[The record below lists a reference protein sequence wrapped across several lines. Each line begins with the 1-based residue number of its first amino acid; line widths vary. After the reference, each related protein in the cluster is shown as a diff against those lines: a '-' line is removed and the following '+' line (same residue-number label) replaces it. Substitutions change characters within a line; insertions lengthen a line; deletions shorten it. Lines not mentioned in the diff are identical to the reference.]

1 MSKDNHYQRDY
12 DDAKTYG
19 RATQPVESNRYRI
32 LSLAKTIDDFYLQR
46 NKKEIWT
53 PVSKVR
59 FLALALAGEVGE
71 LCNLIK
77 KNWRGDSKASVIE
90 LRALPRTEDMME
102 RTYAENLR
110 KEMADVYIYLLMLA
124 DEMQIDLEFEAIN
137 KLEAWSPK

>member
-12 DDAKTYG
+12 DDAKSYG
-19 RATQPVESNRYRI
+19 RTTQLVENTRHRI
-32 LSLAKTIDDFYLQR
+32 LSLARTIDDFYLQR
-46 NKKEIWT
+46 NKKENWT

-77 KNWRGDSKASVIE
+77 KNWRGDPKASVIE
-90 LRALPRTEDMME
+90 VRALPRTEGMME
-102 RTYAENLR
+102 RTYAESLR

-124 DEMQIDLEFEAIN
+124 DEMQIALEFEAIN
-137 KLEAWSPK
+137 KLESWSPK